1 MRKGA
6 RIAFAVIAV
15 LPLVLAQGRPDLV
28 PAWIYEDCGGVPLV
42 VWLAMGWFA
51 MFVVAT
57 WVPLADDGA
66 AAEAEARP

>member
-15 LPLVLAQGRPDLV
+15 LPLILAQGRPDLV
-28 PAWIYEDCGGVPLV
+28 PDWIYEDHAGVPLV
-42 VWLAMGWFA
+42 VWLAMAWFA

-57 WVPLADDGA
+57 WIPLADDGA
-66 AAEAEARP
+66 AAGGEAQS